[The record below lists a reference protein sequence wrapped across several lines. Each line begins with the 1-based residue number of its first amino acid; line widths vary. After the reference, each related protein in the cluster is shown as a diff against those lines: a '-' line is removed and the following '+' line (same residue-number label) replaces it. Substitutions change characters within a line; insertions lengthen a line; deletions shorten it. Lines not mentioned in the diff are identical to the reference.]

1 MKPFDEVTLD
11 EKLDEVANG
20 NEVAFSQEEAELL
33 GALEETA
40 IPLKEAEQSR
50 YSGGVFT
57 SINETLEPPKH
68 YTK

>member
-1 MKPFDEVTLD
+1 MKPFDEMTLD
-11 EKLDEVANG
+11 EKLDEVAKG
-20 NEVAFSQEEAELL
+20 DEVVFTQEEAEQL

-40 IPLKEAEQSR
+40 LTFKEAEQSR

-57 SINETLEPPKH
+57 SINETLEPPKY

>member
-1 MKPFDEVTLD
+1 MKTFDEMTLD

-20 NEVAFSQEEAELL
+20 NEVEFSQEEAEQL

-40 IPLKEAEQSR
+40 LSFKEAEQSR

-57 SINETLEPPKH
+57 SINETLDPPRH